1 MTLSKMSPTFLPFLY
16 QTRTLQHLCRGR
28 APTALRSIS
37 TTSTS
42 QERQRFKRDAIPFEL
57 PPGHRDSQK
66 TSERRAR
73 ASAPGPRST
82 ITPTERAAFDRIFGE
97 IAARGKP
104 PRDAHDEPSRPSP
117 ADLSSHETVDAT
129 TRSPQLSSWT
139 GESAEAEEGSDSE
152 TKGDIINVIMQDATQ
167 QYENVRRTAK
177 RPFDPLHPLEQV
189 SASGEPN
196 LAYLRFPPGLREAAG
211 IALSLTGKDKF
222 LHRTKPSEQP
232 DTSVDGPAVD
242 QPEASRFNAPELE
255 DDSAASLRKDLEMEA
270 QRRVYRVR
278 IQKMMNEA
286 KSDFA
291 LWDIMERELFTMVER
306 LGLAAEKKEEPAKRR
321 RRKRS
326 GSSAASSS
334 KDEEM
339 TKAKLTMDVHGP
351 LYPELLLFGLRQMDQ
366 AFASSSPLA
375 LSILPRIKELG
386 LSSYVLGISTSF
398 YVQLMQIQWYRYG
411 DFAAVLNLL
420 EEMRHA
426 GLAFDRNCL
435 GVLDAVEGFYTESR
449 NGVRKEFLKQLMWM
463 PEFEH
468 TPTRIKHW
476 RNEIM
481 RNTE

>member
-1 MTLSKMSPTFLPFLY
+1 M
-16 QTRTLQHLCRGR
+16 
-28 APTALRSIS
+28 
-37 TTSTS
+37 
-42 QERQRFKRDAIPFEL
+42 
-57 PPGHRDSQK
+57 
-66 TSERRAR
+66 
-73 ASAPGPRST
+73 
-82 ITPTERAAFDRIFGE
+82 
-97 IAARGKP
+97 
-104 PRDAHDEPSRPSP
+104 
-117 ADLSSHETVDAT
+117 
-129 TRSPQLSSWT
+129 RSPQLSSWA
-139 GESAEAEEGSDSE
+139 GEDAEEAGGFDAEA
-152 TKGDIINVIMQDATQ
+152 KGDIINVIMQDATQ

-222 LHRTKPSEQP
+222 LQRTRPGAQS
-232 DTSVDGPAVD
+232 DTSADGLAVD
-242 QPEASRFNAPELE
+242 QPEGAQFNAPGLE

-278 IQKMMNEA
+278 IQKKMNEA

-291 LWDIMERELFTMVER
+291 LWDIMERDLFTMVER
-306 LGLAAEKKEEPAKRR
+306 LGLAAEKKEEPAKTRR
-321 RRKRS
+321 RNRS
-326 GSSAASSS
+326 GSSAASS
-334 KDEEM
+334 KEEEKKAKA
-339 TKAKLTMDVHGP
+339 KAKLTMDVHGP

-398 YVQLMQIQWYRYG
+398 YVQLMQVQWYRYG

>member
-1 MTLSKMSPTFLPFLY
+1 
-16 QTRTLQHLCRGR
+16 
-28 APTALRSIS
+28 
-37 TTSTS
+37 
-42 QERQRFKRDAIPFEL
+42 
-57 PPGHRDSQK
+57 
-66 TSERRAR
+66 
-73 ASAPGPRST
+73 
-82 ITPTERAAFDRIFGE
+82 
-97 IAARGKP
+97 
-104 PRDAHDEPSRPSP
+104 
-117 ADLSSHETVDAT
+117 
-129 TRSPQLSSWT
+129 
-139 GESAEAEEGSDSE
+139 
-152 TKGDIINVIMQDATQ
+152 
-167 QYENVRRTAK
+167 
-177 RPFDPLHPLEQV
+177 
-189 SASGEPN
+189 
-196 LAYLRFPPGLREAAG
+196 
-211 IALSLTGKDKF
+211 
-222 LHRTKPSEQP
+222 
-232 DTSVDGPAVD
+232 
-242 QPEASRFNAPELE
+242 
-255 DDSAASLRKDLEMEA
+255 
-270 QRRVYRVR
+270 
-278 IQKMMNEA
+278 MNEA

-291 LWDIMERELFTMVER
+291 LWDIMERDLFTMVER

-326 GSSAASSS
+326 GPSAASS
-334 KDEEM
+334 KEEEKA
-339 TKAKLTMDVHGP
+339 KAKLTMDVHGP

-375 LSILPRIKELG
+375 LSLLPRIKELG

-435 GVLDAVEGFYTESR
+435 GVLDAIEGFYTESR